1 MAQGARGTVSPMK
14 RPFNSRVRALG
25 AVALCMLLASC
36 ASVPFVRNAQELRP
50 RALHFRGSH
59 GVLSTQQ
66 ETELLE
72 RLRVQAP
79 DADVLRRHLAIE
91 TAVAGEPLYSG
102 NAVTILRDGAQTF
115 PAMFAAIRAARRS
128 LLLEYYIFEDVE
140 SNGEHLVDLLVA
152 KRAEGVEI
160 AVLYD
165 SVGSL
170 GTPDSFF
177 DSLRA
182 AGVQLLAFNPVN
194 PLKSRGHWSLNDRDH
209 RKILVSDH
217 QVAIVGGINL
227 SVTYQSRRSGSAGS
241 HSKSPEPLRWR
252 DTDVRISGP
261 AVAELERL
269 FRAHWQ
275 EQSGPALPAADPS
288 TLVADGEEVVDIIGS
303 SPNAPAPR
311 YYATVLSA
319 IDTAESGI
327 WITAAYFVPTQQ
339 EKQALIAAARRGVD
353 VRLLV
358 PSKSDSPP
366 AIAIQRASYSGL
378 LASGVRIYER
388 DDVILHS
395 KCVLVDGVW
404 SVVGSSNFDYRSVLY
419 NDEVDAVVVGRQ
431 TARQLEQ
438 LFQTDVGPAQQIDLQ
453 AWKHRSI
460 GERAREL
467 FWRAW
472 SSLL

>member
-1 MAQGARGTVSPMK
+1 MK
-14 RPFNSRVRALG
+14 RQCDSRARSMG
-25 AVALCMLLASC
+25 AVLLCMLLASC

-50 RALHFRGSH
+50 RSVHFRGSH

-66 ETELLE
+66 EADLLQ
-72 RLRVQAP
+72 RLRQAAP
-79 DADVLRRHLAIE
+79 DADVLQRHLAIQM
-91 TAVAGEPLYSG
+91 AVAGQPLYSG
-102 NAVTILRDGAQTF
+102 NGVTILRDGAQTF
-115 PAMFAAIRAARRS
+115 PAMFAAIRQARRS
-128 LLLEYYIFEDVE
+128 LFLEYYIFEDVE
-140 SNGEHLVDLLVA
+140 SNGEHLVDLLLA

-194 PLKSRGHWSLNDRDH
+194 PLKSRGHWSLNERDH
-209 RKILVSDH
+209 RKILISDH

-227 SVTYQSRRSGSAGS
+227 SVTYQSTRSGSGGS
-241 HSKSPEPLRWR
+241 RSKNLPALRWR

-269 FRAHWQ
+269 FRAQWADQ
-275 EQSGPALPAADPS
+275 DGPALPVADPS
-288 TLVADGEEVVDIIGS
+288 ILVPGGDEVVDIIGS
-303 SPNAPAPR
+303 SPSAPAPR

-319 IDTAESGI
+319 IDTAERAV
-327 WITAAYFVPTQQ
+327 WITASYFVPTQQ
-339 EKQALIAAARRGVD
+339 EKEALAAAARRGVD

-358 PSKSDSPP
+358 PSVSDSPP
-366 AIAIQRASYSGL
+366 AIAIQRASYSAL
-378 LASGVRIYER
+378 LKAGVRIYER
-388 DDVILHS
+388 DDVTLHAKS
-395 KCVLVDGVW
+395 VLVDGVW

-419 NDEVDAVVVGRQ
+419 NDEVDAVIVGRE

-438 LFQTDVGPAQQIDLQ
+438 LFQTDVGQAQQIKLEV
-453 AWKHRSI
+453 WKHRSI
-460 GERAREL
+460 GERTREL